1 MNNKVR
7 WKNERNYNKTI
18 TKRSEKMMLKYI
30 KIISAAIAFL
40 ALVALTV
47 YLIITYFSILL
58 AFLCWVVIT

>member
-30 KIISAAIAFL
+30 KIITAAIAFL

-47 YLIITYFSILL
+47 YLIFTYFSILL
-58 AFLCWVVIT
+58 AVLCWVVMA

>member
-1 MNNKVR
+1 MR

-30 KIISAAIAFL
+30 KIISASIAFL

-47 YLIITYFSILL
+47 YLIFTYFSILL
-58 AFLCWVVIT
+58 AFLCWVVMA

>member
-58 AFLCWVVIT
+58 AVLCWVVIT